1 LSSTDP
7 ARAARAVPTVSIPAT
22 RYELTCGAT
31 LLVHRRPGAPVAAID
46 AHVRGGPS
54 LDPEGL
60 EGLAYLTGALA
71 DQGTRRH
78 DEERLAELLEPHGG
92 DLQGESTGISGSIV
106 AGEWET
112 LGDLVCELLT
122 EPTYPA
128 AAVRRQRER
137 MLRRLANEEADPR
150 RRGSLAFRRMIYGDH
165 WLGRPA
171 YGSSASVAAVE
182 PRHLRAHH
190 RKNWVASRAVIG
202 FCGDAEPEEV
212 RRFFERRL
220 ARWRRGAPLEP
231 RTPRFP
237 SPRAAL
243 KVVPA
248 RRKQVHVFLGHLGI
262 RRSDP
267 DYARLVVMDHV
278 LGQGPGFT
286 DRISRRLRDELGLAY
301 SVSAGISA
309 SAGISPGTFTA
320 YIGTSP
326 EHVVT
331 AVEHFLAELR
341 RIRDELVSEEEL
353 RMAKDYLSG
362 SFSMGFE
369 RATRRASYLVTTEV
383 HGLPEDSLERLPR
396 EFEAVTAEELR
407 EAARAYLFPDRC
419 CVTAAGPVDA
429 AALRRALGAAGGRRR

>member
-1 LSSTDP
+1 MTAGGSQRGRGTI
-7 ARAARAVPTVSIPAT
+7 PTVSIPAT
-22 RYELTCGAT
+22 RYELSCGAT
-31 LLVHRRPGAPVAAID
+31 LLVHRRPGAPVAAVD

-54 LDPEGL
+54 LDPAGL
-60 EGLAYLTGALA
+60 EGLAWLTGSLA
-71 DQGTRRH
+71 DQGTSRR
-78 DEERLAELLEPHGG
+78 DEERIAELLEPHGG

-106 AGEWET
+106 AGAWEV
-112 LGDLVCELLT
+112 LSGLVCELLT
-122 EPTYPA
+122 EPVYPA
-128 AAVRRQRER
+128 AQVRRQRER
-137 MLRRLANEEADPR
+137 LLRRLSNEEADPR
-150 RRGSLAFRRMIYGDH
+150 RRGALAFRRLVYGDH

-171 YGSSASVAAVE
+171 YGSTASVAAIE

-190 RKNWVASRAVIG
+190 RKHWVASRGVIG
-202 FCGDAEPEEV
+202 FCGDVEPEEV

-220 ARWRRGAPLEP
+220 SRWRRGAPLPP
-231 RTPRFP
+231 RDTRFP
-237 SPRAAL
+237 EPRAAL
-243 KVVPA
+243 EVVPA

-267 DYARLVVMDHV
+267 DYARLVVLDHV

-301 SVSAGISA
+301 SVSAGISG

-341 RIRDELVSEEEL
+341 RIRDELVPEDEL

-362 SFSMGFE
+362 SFSLGFE
-369 RATRRASYLVTTEV
+369 RASRRASYLVTTEV
-383 HGLPEDSLERLPR
+383 QGLPADTLERLPR
-396 EFEAVTAEELR
+396 EFEAVTAEEVR
-407 EAARAYLFPDRC
+407 EAARAHLFPDRC
-419 CVTAAGPVDA
+419 CVSAAGPVDA
-429 AALRRALGAAGGRRR
+429 ALLRRTLGLGRRRAR